1 MSFSPEEP
9 EDEDFSLIK
18 TCKILEFLRFLH
30 LIPYVDMEC
39 RIYSQF
45 HPETK
50 QLEIGHLK
58 IPNRFARKYFS

>member
-30 LIPYVDMEC
+30 LIPSVDMEC

-45 HPETK
+45 YPETK
-50 QLEIGHLK
+50 QL
-58 IPNRFARKYFS
+58 